1 MKDKIVITIGRQFGS
16 GGREIG
22 KLIAEKLGIN
32 FYDKELISIAA
43 KQSGLCEQIFETH
56 DEKPTSS
63 FLYSLVMDT
72 YSLGY
77 GGTGYMDVPVGQ
89 KVFLAQF
96 DAIKKIAENESCVI
110 VGRCADYALEE
121 YRNVFN
127 VFVHADRDARIKRVM
142 ENSLKEYAKVNGNIV
157 TKQDVESYFKD
168 LGLDDS
174 KYQMITGYLLA
185 NDITVKGENGVD
197 NEFLNMLEKSAVKQ
211 TEELEEEV
219 AEETVFVTDEDYEKD
234 EKYIQMYME
243 DLKDV
248 EELSDTGRAFLLMNI
263 VEDNDKESLSLLSQS
278 FLKKIVGWIEPFRR
292 KGVLASDLIQEA
304 NLAMMAYIGEK
315 HFLNNYEWKD
325 KIKEGNT
332 QDLINVLEE
341 IEKEVKSEIEG
352 SLRMMIDEQNMS
364 NKAAVKVLGKVNLVN
379 DWAKRLKEELERKPT
394 VDELAEKMGIS
405 KENVME
411 AIRLSAE
418 NIEDIDIRA

>member
-1 MKDKIVITIGRQFGS
+1 MDNNNQ
-16 GGREIG
+16 
-22 KLIAEKLGIN
+22 
-32 FYDKELISIAA
+32 AA
-43 KQSGLCEQIFETH
+43 FMG
-56 DEKPTSS
+56 
-63 FLYSLVMDT
+63 
-72 YSLGY
+72 
-77 GGTGYMDVPVGQ
+77 
-89 KVFLAQF
+89 
-96 DAIKKIAENESCVI
+96 
-110 VGRCADYALEE
+110 AL
-121 YRNVFN
+121 
-127 VFVHADRDARIKRVM
+127 
-142 ENSLKEYAKVNGNIV
+142 NSLKEYAKVNGNIV

-234 EKYIQMYME
+234 EKYIQMY
-243 DLKDV
+243 
-248 EELSDTGRAFLLMNI
+248 
-263 VEDNDKESLSLLSQS
+263 
-278 FLKKIVGWIEPFRR
+278 LKKIVGWIEPFRR

-364 NKAAVKVLGKVNLVN
+364 NKAAAKVLGKVNLVN

>member
-1 MKDKIVITIGRQFGS
+1 
-16 GGREIG
+16 
-22 KLIAEKLGIN
+22 
-32 FYDKELISIAA
+32 
-43 KQSGLCEQIFETH
+43 
-56 DEKPTSS
+56 
-63 FLYSLVMDT
+63 
-72 YSLGY
+72 
-77 GGTGYMDVPVGQ
+77 
-89 KVFLAQF
+89 
-96 DAIKKIAENESCVI
+96 
-110 VGRCADYALEE
+110 
-121 YRNVFN
+121 
-127 VFVHADRDARIKRVM
+127 
-142 ENSLKEYAKVNGNIV
+142 
-157 TKQDVESYFKD
+157 
-168 LGLDDS
+168 
-174 KYQMITGYLLA
+174 MITGYLLA

-292 KGVLASDLIQEA
+292 KGVLDLIQEA
-304 NLAMMAYIGEK
+304 NLAMIAYIGEK

-364 NKAAVKVLGKVNLVN
+364 NKAAAKVLGKVNLVN

>member
-1 MKDKIVITIGRQFGS
+1 M
-16 GGREIG
+16 
-22 KLIAEKLGIN
+22 N
-32 FYDKELISIAA
+32 KELLEAMEVLEKEKNIS
-43 KQSGLCEQIFETH
+43 K
-56 DEKPTSS
+56 
-63 FLYSLVMDT
+63 DT
-72 YSLGY
+72 
-77 GGTGYMDVPVGQ
+77 MIE
-89 KVFLAQF
+89 
-96 DAIKKIAENESCVI
+96 AI
-110 VGRCADYALEE
+110 
-121 YRNVFN
+121 
-127 VFVHADRDARIKRVM
+127 
-142 ENSLKEYAKVNGNIV
+142 ENSLITACKNNFGKADNVKVVMNRTTGDFAVYAEKTV
-157 TKQDVESYFKD
+157 VEEVEDPVMEISLADARMISAKYQ
-168 LGLDDS
+168 LGDTVQVPLDS
-174 KYQMITGYLLA
+174 KKFGRIATQNAKNVILQKIREEERKALYNDYYTMEKDVATGIVQRYLGKNISVNLGKLDA
-185 NDITVKGENGVD
+185 ILNESEQVKGETFRP
-197 NEFLNMLEKSAVKQ
+197 NERIKVYIVEVKD
-211 TEELEEEV
+211 TTKGPRISVSRTHPDLVKRLFEEEV

-304 NLAMMAYIGEK
+304 NLAMIAYIGEK

-364 NKAAVKVLGKVNLVN
+364 NKAAAKVLGKVNLVN